1 MISPFTKPGT
11 KVVCIKTASKSWNY
25 YTGERTSRAF
35 PLAVGEVYEVSEV
48 VKSSIVANGFAVGLR
63 GYTHCFQLHLF
74 RYAELPRSITQYLDD
89 VKSPITEREHV

>member
-11 KVVCIKTASKSWNY
+11 KVVFYKDPTIHIDDF
-25 YTGERTSRAF
+25 GQSRANIGDVLTVDEIFQESRSSSGFGANSVEF
-35 PLAVGEVYEVSEV
+35 PFHIIG
-48 VKSSIVANGFAVGLR
+48 
-63 GYTHCFQLHLF
+63 LHLL